1 MKKNF
6 PITNRENDYPAETH
20 IVSTTDLKGITD
32 YVNDDFIKVSGFS
45 AEELLR
51 KNHNV
56 VRHPDMPPAAFADLW
71 NVIKQGKPW
80 MGVVKNRCKNG
91 DHYWVDAYVT
101 PIYEGNQITGYQSV
115 RVKPERTHVA
125 RAESLYHALT
135 HGIPSWKRL
144 LQWIQPGLLAKIA
157 LGYIVVLFPVFA
169 VLFFGATPSP
179 ALAGVAAL
187 AGVGGGV
194 VVAALIARPWRKAAQ
209 SAREIFY
216 NAVAQ
221 RVYTGRNDE
230 LGQLQLVIQAL
241 QSQAHTV
248 VWRIDDATAQLDGIA
263 NRSAAVAEQTSG
275 EIQQQREK
283 ISRVAAAMDEMSATV
298 QEVARNAT
306 NTTLATGQA
315 NHAVNDGKATIN
327 RTVGEINQLTE
338 QVEQIAD
345 VIRTL
350 EEDSEKIGSVVDV
363 IRNIA
368 DQTNLLA
375 LNAAIEAAR
384 AGEHGR
390 GFAVV
395 ADEVRTLAN
404 RTQAST
410 NEIQQMIEQLQGEVS
425 NAMAV
430 MAEGQRM
437 TQESA
442 AQATQAGATLESITQ
457 AVSAITEM
465 STRITTATEEQGEVS
480 SEINTHVAS
489 INQVAGQTVQASQE
503 AAGASHALASEVTKL
518 RCMMGQF
525 GVK

>member
-1 MKKNF
+1 MKKNL

-20 IVSTTDLKGITD
+20 IVSTTDLKGMTD
-32 YVNDDFIKVSGFS
+32 YVNEDFIRVSGFP
-45 AEELLR
+45 AEELLH

-101 PIYEGNQITGYQSV
+101 PIYEGSRITGYQSV
-115 RVKPERTHVA
+115 RVKPDRAHVA

-135 HGIPSWKRL
+135 HGIPGWKRL
-144 LQWIQPGLLAKIA
+144 FHRAQPGLLAKIA
-157 LGYIVVLFPVFA
+157 LGYVVALLPVLA
-169 VLFFGATPSP
+169 VFYLGETPSP
-179 ALAGVAAL
+179 AIAGLAAL
-187 AGVGGGV
+187 AGVGGGFA
-194 VVAALIARPWRKAAQ
+194 VAALIARPWRQAAQ
-209 SAREIFY
+209 SARKIFG

-221 RVYTGRNDE
+221 HVYTGRSDE

-263 NRSAAVAEQTSG
+263 NRSAAVAEQTSQG
-275 EIQQQREK
+275 IQQQREA
-283 ISRVAAAMDEMSATV
+283 ISQVATTMDEMSATV
-298 QEVARNAT
+298 QEVARNAA
-306 NTTLATGQA
+306 NTATATAQA
-315 NHAVNDGKATIN
+315 NHAVNDGEATID
-327 RTVGEINQLTE
+327 RTVDEINQLTE
-338 QVEQIAD
+338 QVEQIAR

-350 EEDSEKIGSVVDV
+350 VEDSEKIGSVVDI

-368 DQTNLLA
+368 DRTNLLA

-384 AGEHGR
+384 AGKHGR

-404 RTQAST
+404 RTQTST
-410 NEIQQMIEQLQGEVS
+410 DEIQQMIEQLQGEVS
-425 NAMAV
+425 NV

-442 AQATQAGATLESITQ
+442 AQATQAGAALESITQ
-457 AVSAITEM
+457 AVTAIIEM
-465 STRITTATEEQGEVS
+465 SARITATTEEQGAVS
-480 SEINTHVAS
+480 GKINTHVAH
-489 INQVAGQTVQASQE
+489 INQVAEQTVQAPQE
-503 AAGASHALASEVTKL
+503 AAGASHALASEVAKL
-518 RCMMGQF
+518 QCMMGQF